1 MALLFTRTS
10 GHVTARTQQFT
21 RASLGMPGPGM
32 QAEESSSRNKRQ
44 SLGQLLFGYHHR
56 NALRQAMG
64 SPTDAATHVVP
75 THQRITSSKQ
85 WVIDRKEPARQINI
99 RPKSHSPTAASTST
113 AHSAA
118 AERESR
124 KKLKELETAKLQVEY
139 DSVKQENDKLKKVIL
154 RLKQEIDV
162 YAGLIGNEQQQ
173 RDSQRVPDPQVKD
186 LLINTSKR
194 RKRSGIDTVPQPRA
208 AKAPDPNEPV
218 SKDDIVLMNTLSDV
232 LAQME

>member
-1 MALLFTRTS
+1 MT
-10 GHVTARTQQFT
+10 
-21 RASLGMPGPGM
+21 
-32 QAEESSSRNKRQ
+32 
-44 SLGQLLFGYHHR
+44 
-56 NALRQAMG
+56 
-64 SPTDAATHVVP
+64 SPTDAAHVVP

-99 RPKSHSPTAASTST
+99 RPKNHTTSSHSATQ
-113 AHSAA
+113 SAA

-124 KKLKELETAKLQVEY
+124 KKQKELETAKLQIEY

-162 YAGLIGNEQQQ
+162 YAGLIDNGQQQQQQQQ
-173 RDSQRVPDPQVKD
+173 RLTERVPDPKVKD

-194 RKRSGIDTVPQPRA
+194 RKRSEPTVVTQPVQ
-208 AKAPDPNEPV
+208 DQSEPV